1 MCSNKFNS
9 ILKSK
14 TKQSLEDFEVSNV
27 INELKHKAPTLLSL
41 LKCCLQ
47 TKTPR
52 LNVNFIIVVIAGLIC
67 KNKRESFSLIQRL
80 TSLILYAGHSA
91 KQVSLCWELNV

>member
-1 MCSNKFNS
+1 MWSNKFNS

-47 TKTPR
+47 NNTPNNWLGISVSTKNGY
-52 LNVNFIIVVIAGLIC
+52 LHVSQYYN
-67 KNKRESFSLIQRL
+67 
-80 TSLILYAGHSA
+80 
-91 KQVSLCWELNV
+91 QVGG